1 MPDSP
6 HPHVLL
12 VRRFY
17 EARARGD
24 REAVRALLHE
34 DVIWHDPYPPPHGG
48 DLRGRDA
55 VFRDVFDKAA
65 ELTGGTTR
73 LWLEDALATD
83 RNAVA
88 LVGWSST
95 YRGRTMKSQEIALF
109 RIEEGTIREAWFHP
123 EEPEAAREFFHSA
136 ESSPPGQ

>member
-1 MPDSP
+1 MPDP
-6 HPHVLL
+6 THPNALL
-12 VRRFY
+12 LRRFY

-24 REAVRALLHE
+24 RDAVRAILHE
-34 DVIWHDPYPPPHGG
+34 DVVWHDPYPPPHGG

-55 VFRDVFDKAA
+55 VFRDVFDKAG

-73 LWLEDALATD
+73 LWVVEAMATD

-95 YRGRTMKSQEIALF
+95 YHGRSMQSRELALF

-123 EEPEAAREFFHSA
+123 EAPDEARAFFTDGVRS
-136 ESSPPGQ
+136 